1 MYKLQVTTNVS
12 VYVVMTNKLTSSKL
26 MYLLLRY
33 LKNYIKLPFFR
44 FTFLIF
50 KDSFSKYGLQVK
62 PKRLLLKKLKKL
74 QGLH

>member
-1 MYKLQVTTNVS
+1 MYKLKVTTNVS
-12 VYVVMTNKLTSSKL
+12 IYVVMTNKLTRSKL

-33 LKNYIKLPFFR
+33 LKNYTKLPFFR

-50 KDSFSKYGLQVK
+50 KDSFPKYGLQVK

-74 QGLH
+74 QDLH

>member
-1 MYKLQVTTNVS
+1 MYKLKVTTNVS
-12 VYVVMTNKLTSSKL
+12 IYVVMTNKLTSSKL
-26 MYLLLRY
+26 MYLLIRY

-50 KDSFSKYGLQVK
+50 KDPFSKYGLQVK